1 MDSVPRQKKIV
12 PAPLLVVFCLGGGWL
27 AHHFY
32 PVRFLPG
39 LGIAAPVLAT
49 LVCVAALA
57 IGLAGVREFDRHGT
71 PTSPFKL
78 PATFVTSGVF
88 RRTRNPMYLS
98 FVMLTAGVAVAV
110 NSLAFL
116 LAAVLLAALLQ
127 LAVIRP
133 EERFLSATFGEA
145 FETYRSHTRRWL

>member
-1 MDSVPRQKKIV
+1 MDGAPRQKKIV

-32 PVRFLPG
+32 PVRFLPD
-39 LGIAAPVLAT
+39 LGVAAAVLAT
-49 LVCVAALA
+49 LICVAALA
-57 IGLAGVREFDRHGT
+57 IGLAGVREFHRHGT
-71 PTSPFKL
+71 PTSPFK
-78 PATFVTSGVF
+78 PTTAFVTSGVF
-88 RRTRNPMYLS
+88 RHTRNPMYLS

-127 LAVIRP
+127 RAVITP

-145 FETYRSHTRRWL
+145 FEIYRSRTRRWL